1 MKTYTIEQI
10 KKYIESQDSLGD
22 VLYNLKKIDEY
33 LKNPEVFEFGDEDDL
48 NNFLCDLEENQ
59 GNIFMWN
66 DITYVISDTVTDFIR
81 TYGRNGLSNIN
92 YNIKSLLANGL
103 IIEE

>member
-33 LKNPEVFEFGDEDDL
+33 LKNPEVFEFEDEDDL

-59 GNIFMWN
+59 GNTFMWN
-66 DITYVISDTVTDFIR
+66 NITYLISDTVTDFIR